1 MNENR
6 LAVDILLL
14 CISCGA
20 SALAAFSP
28 TASSSLPATNFT
40 DIGSAP
46 SKYLTEAANLPKT
59 RRKRDISQND
69 MLALLDYHNKV
80 RGKVFPP
87 ASNME
92 YMVWDDTLAKTAEQW
107 ASTCIWEHG
116 PRSLLRFLGQNLSVR
131 TGRYRSILQ
140 LVKPWYDE
148 VKDYSFPYPRDCNP
162 RCPLKCYGPMCT
174 HYTQMVWATS
184 NKVGCAINTCHN
196 MNVWGS
202 VWKRATYLVCNYSP
216 KGNWIGEAPYKV
228 GVPCSMC
235 PPSYGGSCSSNMC
248 FPAVNSNYLH
258 WFK

>member
-1 MNENR
+1 MIGITR
-6 LAVDILLL
+6 QRKSRACCKLTFVLLPDT
-14 CISCGA
+14 

-28 TASSSLPATNFT
+28 NASSSLPATNFT

-46 SKYLTEAANLPKT
+46 PKYLTEAANLPKT
-59 RRKRDISQND
+59 RRKRYISQND

-92 YMVWDDTLAKTAEQW
+92 YMV
-107 ASTCIWEHG
+107 SH
-116 PRSLLRFLGQNLSVR
+116 
-131 TGRYRSILQ
+131 
-140 LVKPWYDE
+140 
-148 VKDYSFPYPRDCNP
+148 
-162 RCPLKCYGPMCT
+162 
-174 HYTQMVWATS
+174 MVWATS

-235 PPSYGGSCSSNMC
+235 PPSYGGSCSNNMC

>member
-1 MNENR
+1 
-6 LAVDILLL
+6 
-14 CISCGA
+14 
-20 SALAAFSP
+20 
-28 TASSSLPATNFT
+28 
-40 DIGSAP
+40 
-46 SKYLTEAANLPKT
+46 
-59 RRKRDISQND
+59 
-69 MLALLDYHNKV
+69 
-80 RGKVFPP
+80 
-87 ASNME
+87 ME

-107 ASTCIWEHG
+107 ASTCMWEHG
-116 PRSLLRFLGQNLSVR
+116 PRNLLRFLGQNLSVR

-184 NKVGCAINTCHN
+184 NKVGCAIHTCHN

-235 PPSYGGSCSSNMC
+235 PPSYGGSCSNNMC
-248 FPAVNSNYLH
+248 FPAVNSNYLN